1 MMRLTASSARDP
13 EFDLTPKQRYD
24 RAAAE
29 LMRQASERR
38 RKAEK
43 YMRRARNIGYDV
55 TTDQVMAFFP
65 WFDSWANRL
74 IPVGHLVHRCG
85 LRRMS
90 RSDYL
95 EWSRTMNIP
104 KAVMLDTVGTSA
116 HNIPAST
123 PYVGGYVSG
132 TGVVPWSA
140 GDWALF
146 PNARHNRIYQMPG
159 ENVDPHSWD
168 TIDMETGAF
177 DAEQAA
183 QEHKRHVD
191 AGIKL
196 TNLYATR
203 TNLAAGVNAIK
214 ALGGDYFIGHVTC
227 TLADWNLDEEEAAA
241 LIGTFVEE
249 VTCVSV
255 QWASPESNPNT
266 VVPGGSYTLARA
278 NVDINVTDAN
288 WIPSVSFTGMETVA
302 PTPATQHGEL
312 VTDDGHGGMTA
323 IELSSTDGKHWQ

>member
-1 MMRLTASSARDP
+1 MRLMPSSEPDD
-13 EFDLTPKQRYD
+13 ELSQTPKQRYD
-24 RAAAE
+24 RAAAAILNKAHE
-29 LMRQASERR
+29 HR

-55 TTDQVMAFFP
+55 TTDMVIEHFV
-65 WFDSWANRL
+65 WFEAWACRL
-74 IPVGHLVHRCG
+74 IPVGHVVGRTG
-85 LRRMS
+85 MRRMK
-90 RSDYL
+90 RADYL

-104 KAVMLDTVGTSA
+104 KVVMLDTVGTSA
-116 HNIPAST
+116 HNIPGAT

-146 PNARHNRIYQMPG
+146 PHARKNRIYQMPG
-159 ENVDPHSWD
+159 ESVDPHSWD

-191 AGIKL
+191 AGIAL

-203 TNLAAGVNAIK
+203 TNLIAGVNAIK
-214 ALGGDYFIGHVTC
+214 ALGGNYFVGHVTC

-249 VTCVSV
+249 VTCVGV

-278 NVDINVTDAN
+278 NIDINVVDGN
-288 WIPSVSFTGMETVA
+288 WIPSVSFTGFPVA
-302 PTPATQHGEL
+302 PVTPTTQHGEM
-312 VTDDGHGGMTA
+312 VTEDSQGNLTA
-323 IELSSTDGKHWQ
+323 KELSSTDGVHWQ